1 MQKKIILVA
10 TFVSPSFL
18 DKFLYK
24 IYKTFGVKKKSV
36 FVFETETEDLL
47 LTYKIFLEFDQKI
60 DIRKELPKTVQIH
73 KKGTTFFT
81 INALNKLIEKEFNLT
96 SGNINYSEY
105 NLDWSKYENTII
117 LIKNSELDILPLKK
131 KIEEL

>member
-1 MQKKIILVA
+1 MQKKILLVA
-10 TFVSPSFL
+10 TFINSSSL

-24 IYKTFGVKKKSV
+24 IYKSFGVKKNSV
-36 FVFETETEDLL
+36 FFFETDTEDLL

-81 INALNKLIEKEFNLT
+81 INALNKLIEKEFNLN
-96 SGNINYSEY
+96 SGNVNYSEY
-105 NLDWSKYENTII
+105 NLDWSKYENSII
-117 LIKNSELDILPLKK
+117 LIKNNELDILQLKK
-131 KIEEL
+131 KITE

>member
-10 TFVSPSFL
+10 TFVNPSYL

-36 FVFETETEDLL
+36 FLFETDTEDLL

-60 DIRKELPKTVQIH
+60 NIKKELPKTVQIH

-81 INALNKLIEKEFNLT
+81 INALNKLIEKDFNLD
-96 SGNINYSEY
+96 SGNVNYSEY
-105 NLDWSKYENTII
+105 NLDWGKYENSII
-117 LIKNSELDILPLKK
+117 LIKNNELDILKLNM
-131 KIEEL
+131 KIVE

>member
-1 MQKKIILVA
+1 MQKKILLVA
-10 TFVSPSFL
+10 TFINSPSL

-24 IYKTFGVKKKSV
+24 IYKSFGVKKNSV
-36 FVFETETEDLL
+36 FVFETDTEDLL

-81 INALNKLIEKEFNLT
+81 INALNKLIEKEFNLN
-96 SGNINYSEY
+96 SGNVNYSEY
-105 NLDWSKYENTII
+105 NLDWLKYENSII
-117 LIKNSELDILPLKK
+117 LIKNNELDILQLKK
-131 KIEEL
+131 KITE